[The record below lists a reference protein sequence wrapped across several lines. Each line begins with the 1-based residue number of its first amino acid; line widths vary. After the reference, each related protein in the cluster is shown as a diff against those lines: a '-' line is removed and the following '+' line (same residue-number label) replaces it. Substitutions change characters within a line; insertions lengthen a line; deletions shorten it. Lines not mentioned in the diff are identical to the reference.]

1 MKEWQDILGIN
12 ARNRRYLYYNTRR
25 GRQIADSKLKTK
37 KILSRYSL
45 PCPELLTVFK
55 NRDDIHQFAW
65 ENLPENFVLK
75 PSSGYG
81 GEGILVIRKKSRWA
95 GEWELMNGEVVSVGD
110 LRFHAQEILAGRF
123 SIHNTPDVAFI
134 EERIKIIKVFGKY
147 THQGT
152 PDVRVIVFNR
162 VPVMAMLRLSTAESQ
177 GKANLHQGAVG
188 VGIDLAT
195 GVTTYG
201 VRHNK
206 PIKYVPGT
214 RRKLNG
220 LKIPYWDEILLAAVR
235 TQEKISSLG
244 FLGVD
249 FVISKNRGP
258 LILELNARPGLSIQ
272 ICNRTGLKKRLE
284 RVERLEVRSAE
295 HGVKIAKALFGAS
308 FADKVLVSGSP
319 RVIGVYERVQVLD
332 SDGKKVPIL
341 AKIDTGAD
349 RSSLDRELADELG
362 LLKEDNIIFTRK
374 YKSAIGKHQKRPV
387 ISLTFYLVGKKIETV
402 AGVADR
408 SGLRTKMLV
417 GMRDMKDFVIKPD
430 R

>member
-95 GEWELMNGEVVSVGD
+95 GEWELMNGEIVSVGD

-201 VRHNK
+201 VRHN
-206 PIKYVPGT
+206 
-214 RRKLNG
+214 
-220 LKIPYWDEILLAAVR
+220 
-235 TQEKISSLG
+235 
-244 FLGVD
+244 
-249 FVISKNRGP
+249 
-258 LILELNARPGLSIQ
+258 
-272 ICNRTGLKKRLE
+272 
-284 RVERLEVRSAE
+284 
-295 HGVKIAKALFGAS
+295 
-308 FADKVLVSGSP
+308 
-319 RVIGVYERVQVLD
+319 
-332 SDGKKVPIL
+332 
-341 AKIDTGAD
+341 
-349 RSSLDRELADELG
+349 
-362 LLKEDNIIFTRK
+362 
-374 YKSAIGKHQKRPV
+374 
-387 ISLTFYLVGKKIETV
+387 
-402 AGVADR
+402 
-408 SGLRTKMLV
+408 
-417 GMRDMKDFVIKPD
+417 
-430 R
+430 

>member
-12 ARNRRYLYYNTRR
+12 ARNRRYLCYNTRR

-45 PCPELLTVFK
+45 PCPELLAIFK
-55 NRDDIHQFAW
+55 NRGDIHRFAW
-65 ENLPENFVLK
+65 ENLPDNFVLK

-95 GEWELMNGEVVSVGD
+95 GEWELMNGEVVSIAD

-123 SIHNTPDVAFI
+123 SIHNTPDIAFI

-177 GKANLHQGAVG
+177 GKANLHQGAIG

-258 LILELNARPGLSIQ
+258 LILELNARSGLSIQ
-272 ICNRTGLKKRLE
+272 ICNRTGLRKRLE
-284 RVERLEVRSAE
+284 RVERLEIRSVE

-308 FADKVLVSGSP
+308 FADKVSISGSP
-319 RVIGVYERVQVLD
+319 RVIGIYERVQVLD
-332 SDGKKVPIL
+332 SNGKKVPIL

-349 RSSLDRELADELG
+349 RSSVDRELADELG
-362 LLKEDNIIFTRK
+362 LLREDNIIFTRK
-374 YKSAIGKHQKRPV
+374 YKSAIGKHHKRPV
-387 ISLTFYLVGKKIETV
+387 ISLTFYLAGKKIETV

-417 GMRDMKDFVIKPD
+417 GMRDIKDFVIKPN

>member
-12 ARNRRYLYYNTRR
+12 ARNRRYLCYNTRR

-45 PCPELLTVFK
+45 PCPELLAIFK
-55 NRDDIHQFAW
+55 NRNDIRRFAW
-65 ENLPENFVLK
+65 ENLPDNFVLK

-95 GEWELMNGEVVSVGD
+95 GEWELMNGEIISIAD

-134 EERIKIIKVFGKY
+134 EKRVKIIKVFRKC

-162 VPVMAMLRLSTAESQ
+162 VPVMAMLRLPTAESQ
-177 GKANLHQGAVG
+177 GKANLHQGAIG

-206 PIKYVPGT
+206 PVKYVPGT

-258 LILELNARPGLSIQ
+258 LVLELNARPGLSIQ
-272 ICNRTGLKKRLE
+272 ICNHTGLRKRLE
-284 RVERLEVRSAE
+284 RVERLEVRSVE

-308 FADKVLVSGSP
+308 FADKVLALGSP
-319 RVIGVYERVQVLD
+319 RVIGVYERVQILN
-332 SDGKKVPIL
+332 SNGKKVPIL

-349 RSSLDRELADELG
+349 RSSVDRKLADELG
-362 LLKEDNIIFTRK
+362 LLREDNIIFTRR

-387 ISLTFYLVGKKIETV
+387 ISLTFYLAGEKIETV

-408 SGLRTKMLV
+408 SNLRTKMLV
-417 GMRDMKDFVIKPD
+417 GTRDIKDFVIKPSK
-430 R
+430 

>member
-1 MKEWQDILGIN
+1 MKKWQDILGIN
-12 ARNRRYLYYNTRR
+12 ARNRRYLCYNTRR
-25 GRQIADSKLKTK
+25 GRQIADSKLETK
-37 KILSRYSL
+37 KALSRCSL
-45 PCPELLTVFK
+45 PCPELLAIFE
-55 NRDDIHQFAW
+55 NRDDIYQFRW
-65 ENLPENFVLK
+65 ENLPDNFVLK

-81 GEGILVIRKKSRWA
+81 GEGILVIRRKSRWA
-95 GEWELMNGEVVSVGD
+95 GEWELMNGEIVSVAD
-110 LRFHAQEILAGRF
+110 LRFHAQEILSGRF
-123 SIHNTPDVAFI
+123 SLHNTPDIAFI
-134 EERIKIIKVFGKY
+134 EERIKIIKVFRKY

-152 PDVRVIVFNR
+152 PDIRVIVFNK
-162 VPVMAMLRLSTAESQ
+162 VPVMAMLRLPTAESQ
-177 GKANLHQGAVG
+177 GKANLHQGAIG

-195 GVTTYG
+195 VVTTYG
-201 VRHNK
+201 VRHNE

-249 FVISKNRGP
+249 FVVSRNRGP

-272 ICNRTGLKKRLE
+272 ICNHTGLKKRLE

-308 FADKVLVSGSP
+308 FADKVLALESP
-319 RVIGVYERVQVLD
+319 RVIGVYERVQVLN
-332 SDGKKVPIL
+332 SNGKKVSVL

-349 RSSLDRELADELG
+349 RSSLDKKLADKLG
-362 LLKEDNIIFTRK
+362 LLREDNIVFTRK

-387 ISLTFYLVGKKIETV
+387 ISLTFYLGGKKIETV
-402 AGVADR
+402 AGVVDR
-408 SGLRTKMLV
+408 SNLRTEMLIGV
-417 GMRDMKDFVIKPD
+417 HDIKDFVIKPN

>member
-1 MKEWQDILGIN
+1 MKKWQDILGIN
-12 ARNRRYLYYNTRR
+12 ARNSHYLSYNTWR

-37 KILSRYSL
+37 EVLSHYSL
-45 PCPELLTVFK
+45 SCPELLAIFK
-55 NRDDIHQFAW
+55 DRDDIHRFTW
-65 ENLPENFVLK
+65 ENLPDNFVLK
-75 PSSGYG
+75 PSGGYG

-95 GEWELMNGEVVSVGD
+95 GEWELMDGEIVDIAD

-123 SIHNTPDVAFI
+123 SLHNTPDIAFI
-134 EERIKIIKVFGKY
+134 EERIKIIKVFRKY

-152 PDVRVIVFNR
+152 PDIRVIVFNK
-162 VPVMAMLRLSTAESQ
+162 VPVMAMLRLPTLESG
-177 GKANLHQGAVG
+177 GKANLHQGAIG

-201 VRHNK
+201 VRHNELV
-206 PIKYVPGT
+206 KYVPGT

-220 LKIPYWDEILLAAVR
+220 LRIPYWDEILLAAVR
-235 TQEKISSLG
+235 AQERIPFLG
-244 FLGVD
+244 FLGID

-272 ICNRTGLKKRLE
+272 ICNRAGLNKRLE

-295 HGVKIAKALFGAS
+295 HGVKITKALFGAS
-308 FADKVLVSGSP
+308 FADKVSTLGSP
-319 RVIGVYERVQVLD
+319 RVIGAYERVQILD
-332 SDGKKVPIL
+332 SKGRKISVL

-349 RSSLDRELADELG
+349 LSSLDRKLADELG
-362 LLKEDNIIFTRK
+362 LLREDNIIFTRK

-387 ISLTFYLVGKKIETV
+387 ISLTFYLAGKKIETV
-402 AGVADR
+402 ADVVDR
-408 SGLRTKMLV
+408 SSLRTKMLI
-417 GMRDMKDFVIKPD
+417 GARDIKDFVINPS